1 MKKLAFAGLAAFA
14 IGAAALTTGAFALP
28 ATPGAS
34 AHSDMLVQIK
44 HKKHYKKS
52 KKSKMDENKDMSA
65 PSGGADDKKGM

>member
-1 MKKLAFAGLAAFA
+1 MKKLAFSGLAAFA

-28 ATPGAS
+28 AAPGAS

-44 HKKHYKKS
+44 HKKHSKKS
-52 KKSKMDENKDMSA
+52 KKNMDENKDTTT